1 LRSLNN
7 KEFKNMI
14 KKILYLLLFV
24 FIQISLFSQNAPKS
38 PHNNPIEVS
47 GLVVDQNTNNG
58 LPGAHVSFISQ
69 RDSSNIYRT
78 ATDAQ
83 GYYKISLPRG
93 AYKITATFLGYNPQ
107 ELIVKV
113 NQQSARI
120 ETIKLRFT
128 DAMLDEFVVTEK
140 APTVQQKNDT
150 IQYNATAFKTNP
162 DASAEDLVKKMP
174 GISVDGSGIKAQG
187 EDVQKV
193 LVDGQEFFG
202 DDASIALKNLP
213 AEMIEQVQVFDKLSD
228 QAQLTG
234 FNDGQTTKTI
244 NIVTRSE
251 KRSGQFGKVYGG
263 YGDKQ
268 QYQAGINTNIFHNK
282 QRISILGIANN
293 VNQQNFSS
301 EDLSGFMGS
310 SSRGGGMRGGSG
322 PRGGGSFGRNDFMV
336 NQQNGINTTHSIG
349 LNYTDVWYNK
359 VNVNSSY
366 FFNSSKNV
374 SEQFTDRQYFIS
386 NEATQMYLDSSSS
399 SSKNFNHR
407 FNARIEYKID
417 DNNTV
422 IFSPRISYQNTNSNS
437 LSNASSFLAEE
448 VLLNQ
453 SITDYE
459 RLWDGYNMSGNLVYR
474 LKINDNGRSLSSSIS
489 ANANN
494 NEYLY
499 FLDASNSYFQ
509 DNTLVNE
516 LIDQKSNTLSNN
528 ASYQG
533 NLSYT
538 EPLGKN
544 GLLQLSYN
552 LSLSDNASDRM
563 TNSFDII
570 SQSYIIA
577 EDDLSGLISNGYL
590 TNRGSLGYR
599 LRNDKFN
606 FNADLSYQDA
616 SLTANQSTPYVYKVE
631 RSFKSILPRLH
642 FTYNFSKTKNLRLV
656 YRTYTNAPSAS
667 QLQDVVDN
675 TNPLLLSSGNP
686 DLNQTYSH
694 FMMSRFSLGNPA
706 NNTSFLLFLMATLSD
721 NYIGSSV
728 FIAPKDTILSNG
740 VSLPKGSQF
749 SQPINLDGYS
759 NLRSMISYGFMV
771 DPIKTNLNFNAG
783 LTYSH
788 TPSIINN
795 LTNIANSYNAN
806 AGIVLSS
813 NISEKIDFTL
823 SYNAAY
829 NLVKNTIRPQLD
841 NTYFLHTSSLR
852 FNWIFLNNW
861 VLRNDLNNL
870 LYSGMG
876 EGFDQNYWLWNIN
889 FGKKFLKNNQAELT
903 LGVYDLLDQNKSLVQ
918 NVSASYIENI
928 KSNVLNRFFMLTF
941 TYNIRNFKF

>member
-1 LRSLNN
+1 
-7 KEFKNMI
+7 MI
-14 KKILYLLLFV
+14 KKILYLFLFV
-24 FIQISLFSQNAPKS
+24 NIQISLFSQNAPKS

-47 GLVVDQNTNNG
+47 GIVVDQNTNNG

-78 ATDAQ
+78 ATDVQ
-83 GYYKISLPRG
+83 GHYKINLPRG
-93 AYKITATFLGYNPQ
+93 AYKIVTTFLGYNPQ
-107 ELIVKV
+107 ESIVKV
-113 NQQSARI
+113 NQQSPDLP
-120 ETIKLRFT
+120 TIKLQFT
-128 DAMLDEFVVTEK
+128 DAMLDEFVVAEK

-162 DASAEDLVKKMP
+162 DATAEDLVKKMP

-202 DDASIALKNLP
+202 EDASIALKNLP
-213 AEMIEQVQVFDKLSD
+213 AEMIEQVQVFDKQSD

-251 KRSGQFGKVYGG
+251 KRSGQFGKIYGG

-282 QRISILGIANN
+282 QRISILGMANN

-322 PRGGGSFGRNDFMV
+322 QRGGGSFGRNDFMI

-386 NEATQMYLDSSSS
+386 NEATQMYLDSSTSN
-399 SSKNFNHR
+399 SKNFNHR

-422 IFSPRISYQNTNSNS
+422 IFSPRLSYQNTNSNS

-453 SITDYE
+453 SITNYD

-474 LKINDNGRSLSSSIS
+474 LKINDKGRSLSSSIS

-516 LIDQKSNTLSNN
+516 LIDQKSNTLSDNT
-528 ASYQG
+528 SYQG

-616 SLTANQSTPYVYKVE
+616 SLSANQSTPYVYKVD

-706 NNTSFLLFLMATLSD
+706 NNTSFLLFLMATFSD
-721 NYIGSSV
+721 NYIGTSV

-759 NLRSMISYGFMV
+759 NFRSMISYGFMV
-771 DPIKTNLNFNAG
+771 DPLKTNLNFNAG

-788 TPSIINN
+788 TPSMINN

-918 NVSASYIENI
+918 NVSASYIENV